1 MMITRNNYE
10 SFLVDYADG
19 TLPASEVREMEHFLA
34 ANPDIREEF
43 EAYREGTVEEPHIL
57 FPTKSDLKKI
67 PFSHMEAHSELFQQK
82 CVAYVEQFM
91 PDSEIFLFL
100 DSVRTDAAKTKELE
114 FFKKTILKPTTETFN
129 EKLFLTRDLQEH
141 EVTGSN
147 FESYCVAS
155 LEGWL
160 DQKGLIAL
168 NGYLMEHPE
177 QKRVLDLF
185 YKTRL
190 VPEVSIF
197 YPQKR
202 QLKRFTLL
210 TSKTKKVLTF
220 TSSAA
225 AVLVFGAMLFYTS
238 QIDTS
243 TTTVATSILSG
254 NKQPTGTINVN
265 ALSTDKESAEVK
277 NQLKNPL
284 LADPF
289 GYQKV
294 NVVSTPKMLEKQMAS
309 EGLTRVKPI
318 EVSEL
323 ECHLCKELMAESRN
337 LQLAISNTMEDDLH
351 SANLEVVPSEDDSK
365 KSLLWNLTQAGI
377 KGITKLTNTELTVE
391 KAANDDKTK
400 IAFNSRYFA
409 FTTQVESKKMTN

>member
-1 MMITRNNYE
+1 
-10 SFLVDYADG
+10 
-19 TLPASEVREMEHFLA
+19 
-34 ANPDIREEF
+34 
-43 EAYREGTVEEPHIL
+43 
-57 FPTKSDLKKI
+57 
-67 PFSHMEAHSELFQQK
+67 
-82 CVAYVEQFM
+82 
-91 PDSEIFLFL
+91 
-100 DSVRTDAAKTKELE
+100 
-114 FFKKTILKPTTETFN
+114 
-129 EKLFLTRDLQEH
+129 
-141 EVTGSN
+141 
-147 FESYCVAS
+147 
-155 LEGWL
+155 
-160 DQKGLIAL
+160 
-168 NGYLMEHPE
+168 
-177 QKRVLDLF
+177 LDLF

-409 FTTQVESKKMTN
+409 FTTQVESKKND